1 MRKTQLARL
10 EELYNREV
18 PPGQIASEDLLIHM
32 AHLTE
37 ETGREIAVHL
47 NRRGQVVEVLVGDAD
62 TAPLS
67 VQSARRSTG
76 GLRGVR
82 CVHTH
87 PSGSGRL
94 SSVDISA
101 LVLLKLDL
109 MVAVGVQGGQPVSIY
124 FAHLV
129 PEDGVLGNAYQ
140 QSDAHTLEQVLEV
153 DFPGLVRGIEKSI
166 KSGWTAGPEAK
177 DRERAILVGL
187 ELPGCNQNWSIKESL
202 AELRELA
209 TTAGAEV
216 VAKLVQRRNRP
227 DSTLYIGY
235 GKLEELRLLSQ
246 VQQIDIIIFDHE
258 LSPAQQRNLENALGK
273 KVIDRTGLILD
284 IFAGRARTREG
295 KLQVELA
302 QLHYL
307 LPRLVGTGVALSRL
321 GGGIG
326 TRGPGE
332 TKLEV
337 DRRRIRQRIKDL
349 EGELQQVR
357 QHRERLRR
365 KRERVPLPVVAL
377 VGYTN
382 AGKSTLLNTL
392 TNSDVLAEDK
402 LFATLDPITRQVEL
416 PGGKSFLLTDTVGF
430 IRKLPHHLIAAFR
443 ATLEETVSADVLIH
457 VVDAGNPAFVE
468 QMVTV
473 EGVLAELAANEI
485 PTITVFNKLDLVA
498 DKSLIHR
505 VASEY
510 PCSVEISAASGL
522 GLQSLLEL
530 IIQQLP
536 RDLTRCQLLLPY
548 EAGSL
553 LALVHDKGQVIS
565 EEFLPEG
572 VRIWADLEPQ
582 TLSRVKEF
590 IL

>member
-37 ETGREIAVHL
+37 ETGREIAVHI

>member
-1 MRKTQLARL
+1 M

>member
-1 MRKTQLARL
+1 M

-37 ETGREIAVHL
+37 ETGREIAVHI

>member
-37 ETGREIAVHL
+37 ETGREIAVHI

-187 ELPGCNQNWSIKESL
+187 ELPGCNQNWSIEESL

-457 VVDAGNPAFVE
+457 VVDASNPAFVE

>member
-1 MRKTQLARL
+1 
-10 EELYNREV
+10 
-18 PPGQIASEDLLIHM
+18 M

-37 ETGREIAVHL
+37 ETGREIAVHI

>member
-37 ETGREIAVHL
+37 ETGREIAVHI

-67 VQSARRSTG
+67 VQSARRSSE

-187 ELPGCNQNWSIKESL
+187 ELPGCNQNWSIEESL

-457 VVDAGNPAFVE
+457 VVDASNPAFVE

>member
-1 MRKTQLARL
+1 M

-37 ETGREIAVHL
+37 ETGREIAVHI

-67 VQSARRSTG
+67 VQSARRSSE

-187 ELPGCNQNWSIKESL
+187 ELPGCNQNWSIEESL

-457 VVDAGNPAFVE
+457 VVDASNPAFVE